1 MERVV
6 ERLEPPYEIFE
17 LADGESRTM
26 RVETWQLGL
35 MTIHPRYPGA
45 PKEKT
50 VEALRLHVPAEVK
63 PTFPHY
69 WDITAGRLRAQLLP
83 ILRAPG
89 FEKLE
94 ITVTKRGVAPRA
106 YFEVSTRLVG

>member
-6 ERLEPPYEIFE
+6 KRLEPPYEIFE

-26 RVETWQLGL
+26 RVEKWVRGL
-35 MTIHPRYPGA
+35 MTIRPRYAGA
-45 PKEKT
+45 PPEKE
-50 VEALRLHVPAEVK
+50 VEALRVWVPPEIK
-63 PTFPHY
+63 PEFPHY

-83 ILRAPG
+83 ILKAPG

-106 YFEVSTRLVG
+106 YFEVSVKPVS

>member
-1 MERVV
+1 MKRVV

-26 RVETWQLGL
+26 RVERWEQGL

-45 PKEKT
+45 PEEKT
-50 VEALRLHVPAEVK
+50 VEALRLHIPPEIK
-63 PTFPHY
+63 PSFPHY
-69 WDITAGRLRAQLLP
+69 YDVTAGRLKAQLLP
-83 ILRAPG
+83 ILEAPG

-106 YFEVSTRLVG
+106 YFEVSVRPVG